1 MEKRHIHTTTNLKF
15 TSIFLFYLS
24 LICYRILIC
33 NNIMLFLFI
42 FAFVNVKQ
50 VVRKA
55 YEKIVSNTDA
65 FRNHDLQESAMSV
78 LPITKN
84 LIVGAFS
91 WFQVCTL
98 IFLIFILLS
107 KLLDSSHFHDN
118 VIHFTDD

>member
-1 MEKRHIHTTTNLKF
+1 
-15 TSIFLFYLS
+15 
-24 LICYRILIC
+24 
-33 NNIMLFLFI
+33 MLFLFI

-98 IFLIFILLS
+98 IFLIFIHLS
-107 KLLDSSHFHDN
+107 
-118 VIHFTDD
+118 